1 MHAVWDREVAG
12 SNPVFP
18 TIRNLTT
25 QKRVVFLLHFLQPHI
40 PKLKIN
46 HFSISSNNF
55 FG

>member
-25 QKRVVFLLHFLQPHI
+25 QKRVVFLLYFFATSRYKKHYN
-40 PKLKIN
+40 KIN
-46 HFSISSNNF
+46 F
-55 FG
+55 FNKKEH